1 MSTTKMSFVRRS
13 KRAFTL
19 VELVVVVVIIAI
31 LAAVAVPKFYDRA
44 TDAKKAAAIHSLSV
58 LRNAVEMYRADSSSY
73 PTALATDLATYLK
86 GPFPTTKVGGVESN
100 AVITVNANRALQAS
114 DCTSTGGWVYN
125 NTTGEVKINHST
137 VFSN

>member
-1 MSTTKMSFVRRS
+1 MSTIRRT

-58 LRNAVEMYRADSSSY
+58 LRAAVEMYRADGSTY
-73 PTALATDLATYLK
+73 PTALASELANYLK

-100 AVITVNANRALQAS
+100 AVISINANRALQAS

-125 NTTGEVKINHST
+125 STTGEVRINHSA
-137 VFSN
+137 FFNY

>member
-1 MSTTKMSFVRRS
+1 MSFVRR
-13 KRAFTL
+13 KRRAFTL

-44 TDAKKAAAIHSLSV
+44 TDAKKSAAIHSLAV
-58 LRNAVEMYRADSSSY
+58 LRDAVEMYRADGSSY
-73 PTALATDLATYLK
+73 PAALATDLSNYIK

-114 DCTSTGGWVYN
+114 DCTSTGGWLYN
-125 NTTGEVKINHST
+125 STTGEVKINHTS